1 MQRTPVSSNN
11 LRSVGYDLGTQT
23 LEISFKSGGIYQY
36 YYVPANI
43 YQSLM
48 TAVSKGIDNLFK
60 SSQADE
66 LLALLRCSL

>member
-11 LRSVGYDLGTQT
+11 LRSVGYDLETQT

-36 YYVPANI
+36 YYVPENI

-48 TAVSKGIDNLFK
+48 TAVSKGKYFAAYIKNK
-60 SSQADE
+60 Y
-66 LLALLRCSL
+66 RHRRI